1 MTDADRC
8 VCCGEII
15 PEGQQVCKKCKA
27 ENQREKNILIFDI
40 PEGSGRF
47 WMRVEEKEGLLVFGV
62 CGRKVKVGHN
72 PDALKDRNRSAP
84 VFGVV
89 CQSAAKARAIAGA
102 FTVLAEEME
111 RRAEHEQTNMDN
123 QGIEHLQNLQQ

>member
-15 PEGQQVCKKCKA
+15 PEGQQVCEQCKA
-27 ENQREKNILIFDI
+27 ESEREQNVLIFEI
-40 PEGSGRF
+40 PEGYGRF
-47 WMRVEEKEGLLVFGV
+47 RMHFNETEGLLVFGI
-62 CGRKVKVGHN
+62 CGRKIKVGRN
-72 PDALKDRNRSAP
+72 PEALKDAKRTAP

-102 FTVLAEEME
+102 FTDLAKEME
-111 RRAEHEQTNMDN
+111 RRAESE
-123 QGIEHLQNLQQ
+123 

>member
-15 PEGQQVCKKCKA
+15 PEGQQVCEKCRA
-27 ENQREKNILIFDI
+27 ENQREKNVLIFDI
-40 PEGSGRF
+40 PEGYGRF
-47 WMRVEEKEGLLVFGV
+47 CMRFRKTEGMLVFGI
-62 CGRKVKVGHN
+62 CGRKIRVGRN
-72 PDALKDRNRSAP
+72 PDALKDMNRTAP

-102 FTVLAEEME
+102 FTDLAEEME
-111 RRAEHEQTNMDN
+111 RRADNEQTNMDD
-123 QGIEHLQNLQQ
+123 QGNEHL

>member
-15 PEGQQVCKKCKA
+15 PEGQQVCEKCRA
-27 ENQREKNILIFDI
+27 ENHREKNVLIFDI
-40 PEGSGRF
+40 PEGYGRF
-47 WMRVEEKEGLLVFGV
+47 CMRFSKTEGMLVFGI
-62 CGRKVKVGHN
+62 CGRKIKVGRN
-72 PDALKDRNRSAP
+72 PDALKDMNRTAP

-102 FTVLAEEME
+102 FTDLAEEME
-111 RRAEHEQTNMDN
+111 RRAESE
-123 QGIEHLQNLQQ
+123 

>member
-15 PEGQQVCKKCKA
+15 PEGQQVCEKCKA
-27 ENQREKNILIFDI
+27 ENQREKNVLIFDI
-40 PEGSGRF
+40 PEGYGRF
-47 WMRVEEKEGLLVFGV
+47 GMRFRKTEGMLVFGI
-62 CGRKVKVGHN
+62 CGRKIKVGYN
-72 PDALKDRNRSAP
+72 PDVIKDINRTAP

-102 FTVLAEEME
+102 FTELAEEME
-111 RRAEHEQTNMDN
+111 RRAESE
-123 QGIEHLQNLQQ
+123 

>member
-15 PEGQQVCKKCKA
+15 PEGQWVCKNCKA
-27 ENQREKNILIFDI
+27 EGKREQNILVFDI
-40 PEGSGRF
+40 PEGYGRL
-47 WMRVEEKEGLLVFGV
+47 WMRFRRTEGMLVFGI
-62 CGRKVKVGHN
+62 CGRKIKVGRN
-72 PDALKDRNRSAP
+72 PEASKDAKRTAP

-102 FTVLAEEME
+102 FTDLAEEME
-111 RRAEHEQTNMDN
+111 RRAESE
-123 QGIEHLQNLQQ
+123 